1 MKFKTTIVLCCLST
15 LLVLAMGHQ
24 SPAQQNSVAPW
35 NQIGVVSV
43 MKVLRL
49 SQKNT
54 EHFKKVQAEQN
65 GWRAE
70 LQKEAQEL
78 QADEASLKTMRP
90 GSEDHFAHF
99 RGMLMKQAKLEATEK
114 FYNQMAS
121 AKGREWTEKM
131 YQEVLAAVSEVAR
144 EMGLKMVFERTEPE
158 FPLPNEQ
165 ALASA
170 MNTHKLLFDDGLVDI
185 SDQVIDK
192 IDAKIDAPQN

>member
-1 MKFKTTIVLCCLST
+1 MKFKTTIVLCCLSA
-15 LLVLAMGHQ
+15 LLVISMGHQ

-49 SQKNT
+49 SEKNT

-78 QADEASLKTMRP
+78 QADEASLKTMIP
-90 GSEDHFAHF
+90 GSEDHLEQFK
-99 RGMLMKQAKLEATEK
+99 GMLLKQAKLEATEK
-114 FYNQMAS
+114 YYNQMAS
-121 AKGREWTEKM
+121 VKGREWTEKM
-131 YQEVLAAVSEVAR
+131 YQEVLAATSEVGR
-144 EMGLKMVFERTEPE
+144 EMGLKMVFEMTEPE
-158 FPLPNEQ
+158 FPMLNEQ
-165 ALASA
+165 ALVSA
-170 MNTHKLLFDDGLVDI
+170 MNTHKLLFHDGLVDI

-192 IDAKIDAPQN
+192 IDAP